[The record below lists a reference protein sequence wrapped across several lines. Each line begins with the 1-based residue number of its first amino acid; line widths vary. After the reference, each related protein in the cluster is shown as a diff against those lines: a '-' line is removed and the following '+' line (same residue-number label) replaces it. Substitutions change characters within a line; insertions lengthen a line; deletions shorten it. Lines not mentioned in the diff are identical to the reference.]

1 MLYDFHT
8 LHIWKAKNPLLFHL
22 LGVALQRI

>member
-1 MLYDFHT
+1 MLYDFHK
-8 LHIWKAKNPLLFHL
+8 LHIWKEKNPLLFHL

>member
-8 LHIWKAKNPLLFHL
+8 LHILKAKNPLLFHL